1 MTIST
6 TYATG
11 GTAQTQTPTQSQQKA
26 GLSSLDQGDFLRLMT
41 VQMQHQDPFDPV
53 DQKEML
59 AQMAQFSSLA
69 GITEVNET
77 LGGIAEINANLKEI
91 AAKLDAALAA
101 QQAAQTEALAPAD
114 TETPATPDTAASGET
129 VLPQE

>member
-6 TYATG
+6 TNATG
-11 GTAQTQTPTQSQQKA
+11 SSARPQATVQTEQRT
-26 GLSSLDQGDFLRLMT
+26 GLGSLDQGDFLRLMT
-41 VQMQHQDPFDPV
+41 VQMQHQDPFAPV
-53 DQKEML
+53 DQTDML

-69 GITEVNET
+69 GITEVNQT

-101 QQAAQTEALAPAD
+101 QQAAQPEADAPAD
-114 TETPATPDTAASGET
+114 TEP
-129 VLPQE
+129 PQP